1 MHELTSLLLD
11 NEMDLILVHKRSM
24 KLAELAGLSLASQT
38 TFATAVSEVA
48 RLAIT
53 SGNHA
58 WLTLGFN
65 NTDDSKGWSI
75 LAHLKDHQSYPVQK
89 TETAVR
95 HARRLV
101 DSLTINITDSG
112 TDIRLFCQ
120 VANMSSVSTVR
131 IDSWKE
137 QFFREPPASPYD
149 DIKRKNSLLQELA
162 ERLTQSEQQ
171 YRQVTNSLP
180 LLIFSMNSDGQL
192 LYANQGFTTFLSATL
207 PVLNSKGWFSHFHD
221 DDYMAVKTSWI
232 DSLSTGLPWKG
243 DWRVRSGLTGDY
255 VWHMVSA
262 TPLRDSDQRVIH
274 WTGFMMDI
282 DAQKVIERTLRDN
295 EELRKNKNRLENSQ
309 QQLADNIGELNR
321 SNTELAQF
329 AYVASHDLQEP
340 LRKIQAFST
349 MLTQQYAPALDPNAQ
364 DIIRRMQSATSRMQE
379 LIRGLLAYSRL
390 NTEKPSL
397 NKVALSS
404 LLVDVQGDLEA
415 AIREREAQ
423 IIIEPLPDIMG
434 NGLQLRQLFQN
445 LLSNALKFTPLN
457 QTPIVHVRSQR
468 IARDTMPDSLPK
480 SSAMYLEVS
489 VIDNGIGFDE
499 KYIDRIFNLFQRLHG
514 RSEYVGTG
522 IGLAICKKVVEN
534 HGGYLSAR
542 SRVGHGSTFLIYFP
556 IKQDNLPSGDYV
568 EKQET
573 A

>member
-1 MHELTSLLLD
+1 
-11 NEMDLILVHKRSM
+11 MDLILVHKRSM

-48 RLAIT
+48 RLAIANG
-53 SGNHA
+53 SHA
-58 WLTLGFN
+58 WLMLGFN
-65 NTDDSKGWSI
+65 NINEERNGWSVV
-75 LAHLKDHQSYPVQK
+75 AQLKDHRPYPVQK
-89 TETAVR
+89 TETAVQ

-112 TDIRLFCQ
+112 TDIRLYCQ
-120 VANMSSVSTVR
+120 VTNMSSVSTVR

-149 DIKRKNSLLQELA
+149 DIKRKNSQLQELA

-207 PVLNSKGWFSHFHD
+207 PVLNTKGWLGFFHD
-221 DDYMAVKTSWI
+221 DDYVAVKTTWI
-232 DSLSTGLPWKG
+232 DSVSTGLPWKG
-243 DWRVRSGLTGDY
+243 NWRIRSGLTGDY

-274 WTGFMMDI
+274 WTGFLMDI
-282 DAQKVIERTLRDN
+282 DAQKVIEQTLRDN
-295 EELRKNKNRLENSQ
+295 EELRKNKSKLENSQ

-364 DIIRRMQSATSRMQE
+364 DIIRRMQSATGRMQE

-390 NTEKPSL
+390 NTEKPPL
-397 NKVALSS
+397 HKVALSS

-415 AIREREAQ
+415 AIRDREAQ
-423 IIIEPLPDIMG
+423 IIIEPLPDIVG

-445 LLSNALKFTPLN
+445 LLSNALKFTPSGR
-457 QTPIVHVRSQR
+457 TPIIRIHSQL
-468 IARDTMPDSLPK
+468 ISGDALPDSLAKK
-480 SSAMYLEVS
+480 SPTYLEVS
-489 VIDNGIGFDE
+489 VIDNGIGFDD

-542 SRVGHGSTFLIYFP
+542 SKIGNGSTFLVYFP
-556 IKQDNLPSGDYV
+556 V
-568 EKQET
+568 E
-573 A
+573 

>member
-53 SGNHA
+53 NGSHA
-58 WLTLGFN
+58 WLMLGFN
-65 NTDDSKGWSI
+65 NTDEGQGWNI
-75 LAHLKDHQSYPVQK
+75 LAHLKDHQPYPIQK
-89 TETAVR
+89 TETAVQ

-112 TDIRLFCQ
+112 TDIRLYCQ
-120 VANMSSVSTVR
+120 VANMSSVSITR
-131 IDSWKE
+131 INSWKE

-149 DIKRKNSLLQELA
+149 DIKRKNSQLQELA
-162 ERLTQSEQQ
+162 ERLTQSEEQ

-207 PVLNSKGWFSHFHD
+207 PVLNSRGWLSYFHE
-221 DDYMAVKTSWI
+221 DDYVSVKTTWI
-232 DSLSTGLPWKG
+232 DSLSTELPWKG
-243 DWRVRSGLTGDY
+243 SWRIRNGSTGDY

-274 WTGFMMDI
+274 WTGFLMDI
-282 DAQKVIERTLRDN
+282 DAQKVIEQTLRDN
-295 EELRKNKNRLENSQ
+295 EELRRNKNRLENSQ

-349 MLTQQYAPALDPNAQ
+349 MLTQQYAPSLDPNAQ

-390 NTEKPSL
+390 NTEKPVL
-397 NKVALSS
+397 HKVALSS

-423 IIIEPLPDIMG
+423 ITVDQLPDVVG
-434 NGLQLRQLFQN
+434 NKLQLRQLFQN
-445 LLSNALKFTPLN
+445 LLSNALKFTPSDRI
-457 QTPIVHVRSQR
+457 PIIRICSQL
-468 IARDTMPDSLPK
+468 ISGDNLPDSLSK
-480 SSAMYLEVS
+480 TSATYLELS
-489 VIDNGIGFDE
+489 VIDNGIGFDD

-542 SRVGHGSTFLIYFP
+542 SKVGHCSTFLIYFP
-556 IKQDNLPSGDYV
+556 VKQDDL
-568 EKQET
+568 T
-573 A
+573 T

>member
-1 MHELTSLLLD
+1 
-11 NEMDLILVHKRSM
+11 MDLILVHKRSM

-53 SGNHA
+53 DGSHA
-58 WLTLGFN
+58 WLMLGFN
-65 NTDDSKGWSI
+65 NTNEERNGWNVI
-75 LAHLKDHQSYPVQK
+75 AHLKDHRPYPVQK
-89 TETAVR
+89 TETAVQ

-112 TDIRLFCQ
+112 TDIRLYCQ
-120 VANMSSVSTVR
+120 VANMTSVSTPR

-149 DIKRKNSLLQELA
+149 DIKRKNSQLQELA
-162 ERLTQSEQQ
+162 ERLTQSEEQ

-180 LLIFSMNSDGQL
+180 LLIFTMNSDGQL

-207 PVLNSKGWFSHFHD
+207 PVLNSRGWLSYFHE
-221 DDYMAVKTSWI
+221 DDYAAVKTTWI
-232 DSLSTGLPWKG
+232 DSFSTELPWKG
-243 DWRVRSGLTGDY
+243 NWRVRSGLTGDY

-274 WTGFMMDI
+274 WTGFMLDI
-282 DAQKVIERTLRDN
+282 DAQKVIEQTLRDN
-295 EELRKNKNRLENSQ
+295 EELRKNKSNLENSQ
-309 QQLADNIGELNR
+309 QQLAYSIGELNR

-397 NKVALSS
+397 HKVALSA

-423 IIIEPLPDIMG
+423 ITVDPLPDMVG

-445 LLSNALKFTPLN
+445 LLSNALKFTPPGRVPIIHVHSQLISGDR
-457 QTPIVHVRSQR
+457 TPDFPTKT
-468 IARDTMPDSLPK
+468 AAT
-480 SSAMYLEVS
+480 YLELS
-489 VIDNGIGFDE
+489 VVDNGIGFDD

-542 SRVGHGSTFLIYFP
+542 SRVGYGATFLIYFP
-556 IKQDNLPSGDYV
+556 V
-568 EKQET
+568 R
-573 A
+573 